1 MNSFLI
7 YAFMFFVGS
16 LLGWC
21 LEVVFRKFFSNKNP
35 DRKWINPGFLNGPY
49 LPLYG
54 FGLCGLYTLTM
65 LEDIIFI
72 DNEIIQKI
80 VLFIIMAAAMTLIEY
95 IAGIIFIKG
104 MKTKLWD
111 YSDEPGNI
119 QGIICPKFSL
129 YWAILSAVYYFLIHP
144 YVLDGISWLSENLA
158 FSFFIGLFFG
168 VFIIDVSYSLG
179 LLVKIRKF
187 AAENDIVVFYE
198 RLKREVHEKAEQRKK
213 MLKIPGFI
221 LQFQSGRSVN
231 EILQDYLQNLKR
243 EYGRKR

>member
-35 DRKWINPGFLNGPY
+35 ERKWINPGFLNGPY

-80 VLFIIMAAAMTLIEY
+80 VLFIIMAAAMTFIEY

-198 RLKREVHEKAEQRKK
+198 RLKREVHEKAEHRKK

>member
-16 LLGWC
+16 VLGWC

-72 DNEIIQKI
+72 DNAIIQKI
-80 VLFIIMAAAMTLIEY
+80 VLFIIMAAAMTFIEY

-129 YWAILSAVYYFLIHP
+129 FWAILSAVYYFLIHP

-198 RLKREVHEKAEQRKK
+198 RLKREVHEKTEHRKK
-213 MLKIPGFI
+213 MRKIPGFI

-231 EILQDYLQNLKR
+231 EILQEYLQNLKK
-243 EYGRKR
+243 EHSKKR

>member
-198 RLKREVHEKAEQRKK
+198 RLKRDVHEKAEHRKK
-213 MLKIPGFI
+213 
-221 LQFQSGRSVN
+221 N
-231 EILQDYLQNLKR
+231 A
-243 EYGRKR
+243 